1 MKRFESGDVFKPAYQ
16 GQGFEPLQI
25 PDTTALLRQNNQ
37 ARLQEAKM
45 FADQRM
51 TDLKLEESVRKT
63 GPFTRITSSECSLPI
78 ALLYQRVLLSQFFLM
93 CQLFR
98 CSII

>member
-16 GQGFEPLQI
+16 GQGFEPLQVA
-25 PDTTALLRQNNQ
+25 DTTPLLRQNNQ

-51 TDLKLEESVRKT
+51 TDLKLEEQ
-63 GPFTRITSSECSLPI
+63 SLKYQ
-78 ALLYQRVLLSQFFLM
+78 ALLEDEQVEQIGRAHV
-93 CQLFR
+93 
-98 CSII
+98 